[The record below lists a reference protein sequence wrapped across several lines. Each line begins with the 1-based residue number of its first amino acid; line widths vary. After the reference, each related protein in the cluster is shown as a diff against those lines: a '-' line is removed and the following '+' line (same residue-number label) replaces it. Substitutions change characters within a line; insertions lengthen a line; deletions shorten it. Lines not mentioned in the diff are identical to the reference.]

1 MPQTLSR
8 ERVRMKYCPYCGATL
23 MGGAVSYCKECGN
36 DIKSLDH
43 NVPVETGVTKKTKR
57 VTRKPKKKPRKPG
70 KGQTPEPYDDGYDG
84 YYDDVKPIDSGHIH
98 DRTDP
103 ELIKRIIIVSAGAAV
118 IVILSVLIMYLL

>member
-1 MPQTLSR
+1 
-8 ERVRMKYCPYCGATL
+8 MKYCPYCGATL
-23 MGGAVSYCKECGN
+23 MGGAVSYCAECGN
-36 DIKSLDH
+36 EINSLEND
-43 NVPVETGVTKKTKR
+43 VPVETSFVKKTKR

-70 KGQTPEPYDDGYDG
+70 KGRIPEPVDVGYDG

-103 ELIKRIIIVSAGAAV
+103 ELIKRIIIVSAGAVV